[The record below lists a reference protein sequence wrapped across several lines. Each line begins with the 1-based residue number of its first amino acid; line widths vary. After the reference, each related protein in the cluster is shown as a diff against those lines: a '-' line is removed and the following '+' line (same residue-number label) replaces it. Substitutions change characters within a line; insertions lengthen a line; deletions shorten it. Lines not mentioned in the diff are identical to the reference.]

1 MRMECSKSYI
11 FSEFKLFNLIIF
23 FQAANN
29 LVVLAREEAGAK
41 FILEQNGIAKLKQLL
56 EERDGDMLQAGLRTL
71 SCLSQNS
78 KQRVSYYT
86 KPKILKGY

>member
-1 MRMECSKSYI
+1 MTRMECSKSYI
-11 FSEFKLFNLIIF
+11 FSEFNLIIY

-41 FILEQNGIAKLKQLL
+41 FILEQNGIAKLKQML
-56 EERDGDMLQAGLRTL
+56 EERDSDVIQAALRTL

-78 KQRVSYYT
+78 KQRVSKFT
-86 KPKILKGY
+86 AKILKRY